1 MRQFLGLI
9 VIAVS
14 LISGP
19 YLFGNEIFLS
29 KDIFRGKVA
38 SVDTNNKSVWV
49 KSNQAQALK
58 DNAIIYVHG
67 VNGETKAILKVTQ
80 FKPRFIRAKVIDGS
94 MSGIKAGYK
103 VNNVY
108 RWDAYHYL
116 VEVNYERGT
125 RKIAFQDDLL
135 IDTRIKTSSLF
146 GRKSNVVDGTQIKS
160 IKVKGRGGKV
170 LIKRFVLRNGTSINA
185 EASSLTSL
193 QKYDNKNVN
202 FKVPGVGNIRLTS
215 NDIVSIKVIK
225 RLDGALKIA
234 SLHYSKGE
242 SALPKENGDKYTVTF
257 RFLNYELG
265 LHALEDKL
273 SKETDS
279 DQVKSIIKYIK
290 TYNEKVIKGVGV
302 AGSFNNWD
310 DSKNPMKKTRQGLY
324 EAKVTLSKGTY
335 QYYFVI
341 HLSGSDK
348 LTLKVLDPYSN
359 RSRGEDGPI
368 GGDDGAGEDG
378 SGGAGNGD
386 GEGDGSAKG
395 GDGKKKGDGDDDT
408 SGDDTAGGDD
418 DDDAAGG
425 DDDEGKAD
433 EEAPLGEDGPG
444 GDKRKPGQDD
454 ELSGGDTEGDELG
467 DDDDDAIGDDDD
479 DEVGDDDDDVG
490 DDDDDDSVG
499 DDDDT
504 EGTSE
509 GVNGRVSVLE
519 IPGVQFARKGMLNQP
534 TATSKGG
541 KLPYDPNALK
551 VEENSIKSRVGDGQ
565 GSIVIG
571 GIRYYKV
578 KFRFNQLRRVRT
590 EIKRAVNREAS
601 KDNPNGQKIAY
612 YQGILAKYKESNVK
626 GVSVTGTFNKW
637 KTGDY
642 PLERGADG
650 VWEAELYIAEGK
662 HQYKYAIDT
671 GIQGEK
677 PFLIVDHGAK
687 YKETDSDGSEVG
699 VLYAGVASPDE
710 EKKEGGEDSEG
721 DDDDTEGDDDD
732 TEGDD
737 DDTEGDDDDTEGD
750 DDDTEGD
757 DDDTEGDDAGDDDE
771 IDKIE

>member
-9 VIAVS
+9 VIILS

-29 KDIFRGKVA
+29 KDIFRGRVA

-94 MSGIKAGYK
+94 TSGIKAGYK

-116 VEVNYERGT
+116 VEVHYEKGT
-125 RKIAFQDDLL
+125 RKITFQDDLI
-135 IDTRIKTSSLF
+135 IDSRITTSSLF
-146 GRKSNVVDGTQIKS
+146 GRKSNVIDGTQIKS
-160 IKVKGRGGKV
+160 IKLKGRGGKV

-193 QKYDNKNVN
+193 QQYDNKNVN

-215 NDIVSIKVIK
+215 SDIVSIKVIK
-225 RLDGALKIA
+225 RLDGALKIV

-279 DQVKSIIKYIK
+279 EQIKSIINYIK
-290 TYNEKVIKGVGV
+290 KYDERVIKGVGV

-310 DSKNPMKKTRQGLY
+310 DSKSPMKKTRQGLY

-359 RSRGEDGPI
+359 RSRGNDESIGGGGAGDDDVV
-368 GGDDGAGEDG
+368 GGDDDG
-378 SGGAGNGD
+378 DSGKNN
-386 GEGDGSAKG
+386 AK
-395 GDGKKKGDGDDDT
+395 KAGDDDAV
-408 SGDDTAGGDD
+408 GDDDDAVGDDDDAVGDDDDTVGDD
-418 DDDAAGG
+418 DDDG
-425 DDDEGKAD
+425 GKAD
-433 EEAPLGEDGPG
+433 EDAPLGEDVPG
-444 GDKRKPGQDD
+444 DDKRKPGQDG

-467 DDDDDAIGDDDD
+467 DDDDAIGDDDDDDDAIGDDDD
-479 DEVGDDDDDVG
+479 DDDDAFGDDGNG
-490 DDDDDDSVG
+490 DG
-499 DDDDT
+499 
-504 EGTSE
+504 GTSE
-509 GVNGRVSVLE
+509 GINGQVSIVE
-519 IPGVQFARKGMLNQP
+519 IPGVQFAHKGGANQP

-541 KLPYDPNALK
+541 KLPYDPKALK
-551 VEENSIKSRVGDGQ
+551 VEENSIKSRVGDGL
-565 GSIVIG
+565 GSVVIG

-578 KFRFNQLRRVRT
+578 RFKFNQLRRVRT

-601 KDNPNGQKIAY
+601 KDNPNNQKIAY
-612 YQGILAKYKESNVK
+612 YQSILAKYKESNVK
-626 GVSVTGTFNKW
+626 GVSVTGTFNNW

-642 PLERGADG
+642 PLKRGANG
-650 VWEAELYIAEGK
+650 VWEAELYISEGK
-662 HQYKYAIDT
+662 HQYKYAIET

-677 PFLIVDHGAK
+677 PFLLVDHQAK
-687 YKETDSDGSEVG
+687 NKETDSEGSEVG
-699 VLYAGVASPDE
+699 VLYTGVTPPN
-710 EKKEGGEDSEG
+710 EKKEDPANTKEETDDDIEG
-721 DDDDTEGDDDD
+721 DDDDDLGDDDD
-732 TEGDD
+732 DTGDDGSGDD
-737 DDTEGDDDDTEGD
+737 DD
-750 DDDTEGD
+750 
-757 DDDTEGDDAGDDDE
+757 DE
-771 IDKIE
+771 MDGIE

>member
-67 VNGETKAILKVTQ
+67 TNGETKAILKVTQ

-125 RKIAFQDDLL
+125 RKIAFQDNLL
-135 IDTRIKTSSLF
+135 IDTRISTSSLF
-146 GRKSNVVDGTQIKS
+146 GRKSNMIDGTQIKS

-225 RLDGALKIA
+225 RLDGALKVA

-265 LHALEDKL
+265 LHALENKL
-273 SKETDS
+273 SKEADS
-279 DQVKSIIKYIK
+279 GQIKSIINYIK
-290 TYNEKVIKGVGV
+290 KYDEKVIKGIGV

-359 RSRGEDGPI
+359 RSRGDDAGI
-368 GGDDGAGEDG
+368 GGGGAGDDGAI
-378 SGGAGNGD
+378 GD
-386 GEGDGSAKG
+386 ENAK
-395 GDGKKKGDGDDDT
+395 KDGDDDAAD
-408 SGDDTAGGDD
+408 GGNAKKDGVDDAVGDD
-418 DDDAAGG
+418 DDAVG
-425 DDDEGKAD
+425 DDDLGGKAD

-444 GDKRKPGQDD
+444 GDKRRPGQDE

-479 DEVGDDDDDVG
+479 DIEGDDDDAVGDDDDDTG
-490 DDDDDDSVG
+490 
-499 DDDDT
+499 
-504 EGTSE
+504 GTSE
-509 GVNGRVSVLE
+509 GINGQVSIVE
-519 IPGVQFARKGMLNQP
+519 IPGVQFAHKGTNQP

-541 KLPYDPNALK
+541 KLPYDPKALK
-551 VEENSIKSRVGDGQ
+551 VEENSIKSRVGDGL
-565 GSIVIG
+565 GSVVIG

-578 KFRFNQLRRVRT
+578 KFKFNQLRRVRT

-601 KDNPNGQKIAY
+601 RDNPNNQKIAY
-612 YQGILAKYKESNVK
+612 YQGVLAKYKESNVT

-642 PLERGADG
+642 PLKRGANG
-650 VWEAELYIAEGK
+650 VWEAELYISEGK
-662 HQYKYAIDT
+662 HQYKYAIET

-677 PFLIVDHGAK
+677 PFLLLDHRAK
-687 YKETDSDGSEVG
+687 NKETDSEGSEVG
-699 VLYAGVASPDE
+699 VLYAGVSPSN
-710 EKKEGGEDSEG
+710 EKKEDPAEKDTVDDDDTGDD
-721 DDDDTEGDDDD
+721 DDDDTEGDDDA
-732 TEGDD
+732 GDD
-737 DDTEGDDDDTEGD
+737 DDG
-750 DDDTEGD
+750 
-757 DDDTEGDDAGDDDE
+757 